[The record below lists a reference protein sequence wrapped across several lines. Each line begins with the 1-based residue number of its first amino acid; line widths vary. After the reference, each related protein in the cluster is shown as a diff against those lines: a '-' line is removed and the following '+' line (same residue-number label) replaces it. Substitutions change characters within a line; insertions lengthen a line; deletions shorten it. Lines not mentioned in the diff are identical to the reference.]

1 MPKKATTEKDMVQE
15 IVLQKTRN
23 IRLTIGFDGTEYN
36 GWQRQKHAATIQG
49 EIEKCLAIMTTS
61 NITLHGAGRTDA
73 GVHAEAMVAHFV
85 TSTSISCQAFTK
97 GLNSM
102 LPEAIRIFAA
112 DEMPL
117 DFHARFNAVAKRY
130 QYTICT
136 SRVMPPQQRL
146 YALHFPYSLDFSKM
160 QACLDLVIGKHDFS
174 SFENQG
180 SRDKDKPSRKGAIRT
195 ITQATLNSIDEHHQ
209 HFIFVGEGF
218 LRHMVRNMVG
228 TILEVGRGQMSVAA
242 FHTALLAKNRSLA
255 GPTAP
260 PHGLTLKKVYY
271 EKES

>member
-1 MPKKATTEKDMVQE
+1 MTQDIVQ
-15 IVLQKTRN
+15 QSTRN
-23 IRLTIGFDGTEYN
+23 IRLTISFDGTAYN

-61 NITLHGAGRTDA
+61 TVTLHGAGRTDA
-73 GVHAEAMVAHFV
+73 GVHAEEMTAHF
-85 TSTSISCQAFTK
+85 TTTAPISCQAFVK

-112 DEMPL
+112 KEMPS

-130 QYTICT
+130 HYAICT
-136 SRVMPPQQRL
+136 SQIMPPQQRL
-146 YALHFPYSLDFSKM
+146 YTLHVPYSLDFAKM
-160 QACLDLVIGKHDFS
+160 QTCLDLVVGRHDFS

-180 SRDKDKPSRKGAIRT
+180 SRDKDKPSRKGAVRT
-195 ITQATLNSIDEHHQ
+195 ITRAELHSHNQ
-209 HFIFVGEGF
+209 HNHNFVFVGEGF

-228 TILEVGRGQMSVAA
+228 TILEVGRGQMSVSA
-242 FHTALLAKNRSLA
+242 FHAALLAKDRSQG

-271 EKES
+271 QGDIPETPSRSGE

>member
-1 MPKKATTEKDMVQE
+1 MD
-15 IVLQKTRN
+15 QKVAPQNMRN
-23 IRLTIGFDGTEYN
+23 IRLVIGFDGTEYN

-49 EIEKCLAIMTTS
+49 EIERCLAIMTTS
-61 NITLHGAGRTDA
+61 TVTLHGAGRTDA
-73 GVHAEAMVAHFV
+73 GVHAEEMTAHF
-85 TSTSISCQAFTK
+85 TTTAPISCQAFIK

-112 DEMPL
+112 NEMPL

-130 QYTICT
+130 QYAICT
-136 SRVMPPQQRL
+136 SRIMPPQQRL
-146 YALHFPYSLDFSKM
+146 YALHFPYSLDFLKM
-160 QACLDLVIGKHDFS
+160 QACLDLVVGTHNFS

-180 SRDKDKPSRKGAIRT
+180 SRDKDKPSRKGAVRT
-195 ITQATLNSIDEHHQ
+195 ITQAELRSDNQ
-209 HFIFVGEGF
+209 HNHNFVFVGEGF

-242 FHTALLAKNRSLA
+242 FHAGLLAKDRSQG

-271 EKES
+271 QRDLPETTSHSGE